1 MLDEGPSLPATV
13 GSNSKYVCVSLTVD
27 YSVRMAVWI
36 RTENLGGRSPP
47 ELPGLEQQDGEWRLR
62 ADYYQQFVE
71 DVTGVDLADGL
82 SASELK
88 TVQTR
93 LEGCIETYEREGH
106 CICDEFSRYGY
117 VDSIS
122 TVHELARFFRVLV
135 TTRVENP
142 DAA

>member
-1 MLDEGPSLPATV
+1 
-13 GSNSKYVCVSLTVD
+13 
-27 YSVRMAVWI
+27 MAIWI

-47 ELPGLEQQDGEWRLR
+47 ELPGLEQQDGVWRLR
-62 ADYYQQFVE
+62 ADYYQQFLK
-71 DVTGVDLADGL
+71 DVTGVDPADGL

-117 VDSIS
+117 VDSSS

-135 TTRVENP
+135 ATRVENP

>member
-1 MLDEGPSLPATV
+1 
-13 GSNSKYVCVSLTVD
+13 
-27 YSVRMAVWI
+27 MAIWI

-62 ADYYQQFVE
+62 ADYYQQFLE
-71 DVTGVDLADGL
+71 DVTGIDPADGL

-93 LEGCIETYEREGH
+93 LEGCIETYEREGN
-106 CICDEFSRYGY
+106 CISDEFSRYGY

>member
-1 MLDEGPSLPATV
+1 MSVTIFPSV
-13 GSNSKYVCVSLTVD
+13 Q
-27 YSVRMAVWI
+27 MAVWI
-36 RTENLGGRSPP
+36 RTEDLDGRSPP
-47 ELPGLEQQDGEWRLR
+47 ELPGLEQQNGEWRLR

-71 DVTGVDLADGL
+71 DVTGVNPTDGL

-93 LEGCIETYEREGH
+93 LEGFIETYKREGN
-106 CICDEFSRYGY
+106 CICAEFSQYEY

-142 DAA
+142 EAT